1 MHRPAPSVE
10 ARFAVEIALLIARGL
25 SLGDIAKECGIS
37 KQTVWRLA
45 VGDARKV
52 SWEVGSKVEKGLGRL
67 RGE

>member
-1 MHRPAPSVE
+1 MHRAPSIE
-10 ARFAVEIALLIARGL
+10 ARFAAEIEQLIARGL